1 MAYANAWEQE
11 KLVSFLLPLLVIYAA
26 LVGFIAEGEARIVNV
41 AAPATSVSQVAFY
54 VAQERGYYKE
64 EGLEVNLVVMSAPV
78 ANLALIGQ
86 NVEFSTV
93 PTAALSAALRGAPLR
108 VIFNSFYRPLVWL
121 YSKAE
126 IRSVRD
132 LKGKRVGVAGIGSGP
147 DHLLRELLRQ
157 NGLEPGRDVTILG
170 LGVQSNLY
178 TALSTG
184 NIDASVF
191 VIPWNFMAGD
201 AGFYELVSFVHHDTV
216 QFQGSIVL
224 RDELLRSDPVFVEKF
239 IRGTMKG
246 LAFSRANRNGTI
258 SVLARNLKVDE
269 KTGAKIYDLGKSAL
283 TLDGTVSEAVQKRAL
298 EFIAR
303 IQGVKEPGGGE
314 KFFDFSA
321 ARKVTEQL
329 QAQGWKP

>member
-1 MAYANAWEQE
+1 M
-11 KLVSFLLPLLVIYAA
+11 VTFVTRLLVIWAA
-26 LVGFIAEGEARIVNV
+26 LLGFITEGESREVNV
-41 AAPATSVSQVAFY
+41 AAPAASLSQAPFY

-64 EGLEVNLVVMSAPV
+64 EGLEVNLIVMSAPV
-78 ANLALIGQ
+78 ANLALIAQ

-108 VIFNSFYRPLVWL
+108 IIFNAFYRPLVWL
-121 YSKAE
+121 YSKPD
-126 IRSVRD
+126 IRAVKD

-184 NIDASVF
+184 NVDASVF
-191 VIPWNFMAGD
+191 VLPWNFTAGD
-201 AGFYELVSFVHHDTV
+201 AGFFELVSFIHQDTV

-224 RDELLRSDPVFVEKF
+224 RDELMRRDPAVIEKF
-239 IRGTMKG
+239 LRATIKG
-246 LAFSRANRNGTI
+246 LLYIRANRHGTI
-258 SVLARNLKVDE
+258 MILARNLKVDE
-269 KTGAKIYDLGKSAL
+269 RMAAKIYELGKSAL
-283 TLDGTVSEAVQKRAL
+283 TLDGTVSETTQKQALDFVTRVQA
-298 EFIAR
+298 
-303 IQGVKEPGGGE
+303 VKEPGASA
-314 KFFDFSA
+314 KFFDFSL

-329 QAQGWKP
+329 QAQNWKP